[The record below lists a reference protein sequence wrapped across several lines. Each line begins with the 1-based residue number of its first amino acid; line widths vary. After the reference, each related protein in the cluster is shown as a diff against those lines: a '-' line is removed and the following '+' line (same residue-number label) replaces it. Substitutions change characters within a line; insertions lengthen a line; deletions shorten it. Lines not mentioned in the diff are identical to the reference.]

1 MGDHHPAGGPLSF
14 QDLRLWISQVV
25 VCPTRLGVLVL
36 NRVGVCEL
44 RMGWVCPLFRH
55 RKYKVPADSKLLE
68 NSLFS
73 PIFYRWIAVVL
84 LEDASVC

>member
-1 MGDHHPAGGPLSF
+1 MSF
-14 QDLRLWISQVV
+14 
-25 VCPTRLGVLVL
+25 
-36 NRVGVCEL
+36 
-44 RMGWVCPLFRH
+44 GWVGCVRYFGI

-84 LEDASVC
+84 LEDVSVC